1 MSGVLH
7 VDSYLGLLL
16 IPAALSLGLE
26 TSKREVSLGMGG
38 GCNSQRNGAY
48 IGGMWRVS
56 GLWSQL
62 GGVE

>member
-26 TSKREVSLGMGG
+26 TRAKGRCHWEWEAGAICRGTGHTLAECGGSADFGHSLVG
-38 GCNSQRNGAY
+38 
-48 IGGMWRVS
+48 
-56 GLWSQL
+56 
-62 GGVE
+62 